1 VESDGRLVRFGYNVD
16 EVEDDSICLW
26 VDDKS
31 AAEKLIAVLPKRDG
45 NLVLSKFTIRVVG
58 KSFKTACLDVP
69 LAIYIVFVSPPNR
82 DVAEVAVNAGTQ
94 DEQVLV
100 MARHP

>member
-1 VESDGRLVRFGYNVD
+1 MSFRVLRSNCEWLDWEWLSSAD
-16 EVEDDSICLW
+16 E
-26 VDDKS
+26 
-31 AAEKLIAVLPKRDG
+31 LIDG

-82 DVAEVAVNAGTQ
+82 DVAEVALNVGTQ

-100 MARHP
+100 MSRRP